1 MQKVAS
7 LQFHALY
14 PSPNFISQIKF
25 QADGMD
31 ARYAWGASEM
41 YKVLVRKSEG
51 ETILN
56 T

>member
-31 ARYAWGASEM
+31 ASYAWGGKRNVQSF
-41 YKVLVRKSEG
+41 G
-51 ETILN
+51 EKI
-56 T
+56 